1 MRRCIRRRKHH
12 EKDWQEQLPLNHIR
26 DIKTV
31 SGGDVNE
38 AFKVTTE
45 DDVYFLLVQRNR
57 DKSFY
62 VEIGL
67 NAFEE
72 AGVTPHVID
81 SGEINGDAFL
91 ILSYL
96 DEGTTGSQRELGQLV
111 AKMHSRNNLT
121 ANLDLIYLM
130 KVEIFHLII
139 LGLIR
144 GLKSLSN
151 VVWII

>member
-1 MRRCIRRRKHH
+1 MK
-12 EKDWQEQLPLNHIR
+12 
-26 DIKTV
+26 
-31 SGGDVNE
+31 
-38 AFKVTTE
+38 F
-45 DDVYFLLVQRNR
+45 F
-57 DKSFY
+57 
-62 VEIGL
+62 GL

-72 AGVTPHVID
+72 AGVLTPHVID

-111 AKMHSRNNLT
+111 AKMHSQRTIWT

>member
-1 MRRCIRRRKHH
+1 MK
-12 EKDWQEQLPLNHIR
+12 KDWQEQLPLNHIR

-62 VEIGL
+62 LSLKFFGL

-72 AGVTPHVID
+72 AGVLTPCD
-81 SGEINGDAFL
+81 
-91 ILSYL
+91 
-96 DEGTTGSQRELGQLV
+96 
-111 AKMHSRNNLT
+111 
-121 ANLDLIYLM
+121 
-130 KVEIFHLII
+130 
-139 LGLIR
+139 
-144 GLKSLSN
+144 
-151 VVWII
+151 

>member
-1 MRRCIRRRKHH
+1 MK
-12 EKDWQEQLPLNHIR
+12 KDWQEQLPLNHIR

-62 VEIGL
+62 AAEIAGL

-72 AGVTPHVID
+72 AGVTAPHVID

-111 AKMHSRNNLT
+111 AKCIASNNLT

>member
-62 VEIGL
+62 LLKLLDLTLLRKQVL
-67 NAFEE
+67 Q
-72 AGVTPHVID
+72 TPHVID

-111 AKMHSRNNLT
+111 AKMHSPT
-121 ANLDLIYLM
+121 I
-130 KVEIFHLII
+130 
-139 LGLIR
+139 
-144 GLKSLSN
+144 
-151 VVWII
+151 

>member
-1 MRRCIRRRKHH
+1 M
-12 EKDWQEQLPLNHIR
+12 
-26 DIKTV
+26 
-31 SGGDVNE
+31 
-38 AFKVTTE
+38 
-45 DDVYFLLVQRNR
+45 
-57 DKSFY
+57 
-62 VEIGL
+62 
-67 NAFEE
+67 
-72 AGVTPHVID
+72 ID

-111 AKMHSRNNLT
+111 AKMHSNNLT